1 MTYFL
6 LLWVFADIFFVLITI
21 GPNLRFFKH
30 WQQHTKQPFRS
41 GVDIPP
47 FPLYDLT
54 IVAMSR
60 PIDLIFKLFF
70 IYFYMHVDLS
80 W

>member
-30 WQQHTKQPFRS
+30 
-41 GVDIPP
+41 
-47 FPLYDLT
+47 
-54 IVAMSR
+54 
-60 PIDLIFKLFF
+60 
-70 IYFYMHVDLS
+70 
-80 W
+80 